1 MTTKDLN
8 YYVEHPDEMP
18 DDPALIDQIVNSTLV
33 EGEADPDGKTAE
45 DKGKEPETLKEP
57 EKEATDT
64 QGEKPAGVLA
74 KDGKNLIPFSVL
86 EKTRER
92 AAQLEEAI
100 RAQAEEIER
109 LKAGKASTEDVELFS
124 DEELEAMESDDPV
137 IAKMAKAVLASKK
150 TIEALNAKLQ
160 EKEQAAVEEE
170 STKRR
175 NAVQEAIDANP
186 DLAVWQQADEGTPE
200 MERWEYAV
208 KQDAILKDL
217 PKWQGKPLSER
228 YQEVVRLVKEGFGD
242 QVQSTDRNGGG
253 KKEDPPTRKP
263 AANRDEGPTSL
274 SELPGGRAPEG
285 NELNIDAI
293 PTFDLAEKVMSMSD
307 AKLQALL
314 QRVA

>member
-18 DDPALIDQIVNSTLV
+18 DDPALIDQIVNSTVV
-33 EGEADPDGKTAE
+33 EGEADPDGKTVETEGKTPE
-45 DKGKEPETLKEP
+45 DPKEP

-74 KDGKNLIPFSVL
+74 KDGKNMIPFSVL

-92 AAQLEEAI
+92 AAQLEEQL
-100 RAQAEEIER
+100 RAQTEEIER
-109 LKAGKASTEDVELFS
+109 LKAGKASTEEVELFS
-124 DEELEAMESDDPV
+124 EEELEAMESDDPL
-137 IAKMAKAVLASKK
+137 IAKMAKAVLDAKK
-150 TIEALNAKLQ
+150 TIGALNAKLQ
-160 EKEQAAVEEE
+160 EREQAAVEEE
-170 STKRR
+170 SARRR

-186 DLAVWQQADEGTPE
+186 DLAVWQQADEGTPD
-200 MERWEYAV
+200 MERWEFAV

-217 PKWQGKPLSER
+217 PRWQGKPLAER

-242 QVQSTDRNGGG
+242 QVQSTDRKSDGGG
-253 KKEDPPTRKP
+253 KPPPNKQP
-263 AANRDEGPTSL
+263 AAKLDEGPTSL

-285 NELNIDAI
+285 SELNVDAI
-293 PTFDLAEKVMSMSD
+293 PAIDLAEKVMGMSD

-314 QRVA
+314 QKVA